1 MKKINKA
8 LFTLSL
14 AMLVAACNNQS
25 KTSIEKQPTKTE
37 IDSPISTKIEN
48 RQEMKG
54 DFCFKKTEN
63 KDVTDIKFR
72 ILSNDDIRGEM
83 IWQPYE
89 KDGAVGTLTG
99 KLISDNEIRFVYS
112 YTIEGNKQTEEK
124 IMKVENGNL
133 YIKKGELLD
142 VKKEGNLTLKDI
154 ATATY
159 TEAIHAVKC
168 E

>member
-1 MKKINKA
+1 MQKLNSTLLTITLA
-8 LFTLSL
+8 LTFT
-14 AMLVAACNNQS
+14 ACNNQNS
-25 KTSIEKQPTKTE
+25 STIEKPKVETETKNSNESNTE
-37 IDSPISTKIEN
+37 NQKEL
-48 RQEMKG
+48 KG

-89 KDGAVGTLTG
+89 KDGSVGTLTG
-99 KLISDNEIRFVYS
+99 KMISANEIKFMYS

-124 IMKVENGNL
+124 IMKVENGKL
-133 YIKKGELLD
+133 YIKHGELLD
-142 VKKEGNLTLKDI
+142 SKNNGNMTYKDI
-154 ATATY
+154 SKATY
-159 TEAIHAVKC
+159 SETVDAIKC